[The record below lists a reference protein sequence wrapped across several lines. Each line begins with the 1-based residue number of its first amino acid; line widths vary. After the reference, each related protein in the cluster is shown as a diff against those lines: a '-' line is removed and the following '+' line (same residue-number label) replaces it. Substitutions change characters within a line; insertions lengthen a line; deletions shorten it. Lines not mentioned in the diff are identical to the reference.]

1 VATRSKRDS
10 SALAIDVVAVP
21 VNWSNDGVTL
31 INRFLFS
38 LPPVHST
45 GPVQACPAVMTAPS
59 RRLLDYKVRMKHLIP
74 AVAAAT
80 AGMLSAA
87 AAEPVVAKLQ
97 APQGAMRLV
106 AGRAVFECAG
116 DICAAR
122 TPSADTATLRVARNW
137 RDKLARSPPSARPPS
152 C

>member
-1 VATRSKRDS
+1 MATRSKRDS

-21 VNWSNDGVTL
+21 VNWSNDAVTL
-31 INRFLFS
+31 INRFL
-38 LPPVHST
+38 LGRPPVHST
-45 GPVQACPAVMTAPS
+45 GPVEACPAVMAAPS
-59 RRLLDYKVRMKHLIP
+59 RRLLKHLIP

-97 APQGAMRLV
+97 APQGATRLV